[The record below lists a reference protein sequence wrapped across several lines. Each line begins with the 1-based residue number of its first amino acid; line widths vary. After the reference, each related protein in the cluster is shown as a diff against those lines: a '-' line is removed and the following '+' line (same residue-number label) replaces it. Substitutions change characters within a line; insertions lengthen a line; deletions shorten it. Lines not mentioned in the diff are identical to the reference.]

1 MSHGHPSLPTSR
13 LQSSEES
20 QCSPSHKFPHVEYV
34 SFFCCVYLPL
44 KPTCDRP
51 RRTSIHIL
59 DDNSLLNIFYFYR
72 QPLCDGLKLEEL
84 AIFGGYEWEHEHW
97 WYELVHVCRR
107 WRHLILGSA
116 SYLSLCL
123 RCTHG
128 TPVADMLAHSPPLP
142 IIIDHL
148 VVDDDITSEDER
160 ATLLALQHRDRVRR
174 IRLLVPISDSQDLI
188 VAIDN
193 EFPMLEYLCIG
204 NTVDDP
210 TAWMLPKTFQAPH
223 LRYLTLIGVVC
234 SVRSL
239 LLTSAV
245 GLVTLIL
252 RRIPPS
258 AYFSPDDLISCI
270 SLLPQLE
277 MFSITFLP
285 PLPDHG
291 LGTRSLQTPIMTC
304 VTLPNLH
311 WFGFKGT
318 SAYLEELLPRIAT
331 PLLENFEI
339 GFFDQS
345 DISIPHVQHFMST
358 TEKFKFNCATLK
370 FDDELISV
378 EAYPSDQ
385 AGREPPFQA
394 SIDYGSFHPEPQITT
409 MASLVQ
415 VLNVLRTLFSNVE
428 TLTFEDTMGP
438 TPSHWQ
444 HFIDRAQWRG
454 LLGPFSGVKTLNL
467 PKGLVL
473 VLSSSLQVLDGESPT
488 DLFPELREILY
499 PADRYY
505 GGAFSSFLHAR
516 RNVGHPVTIVHR

>member
-1 MSHGHPSLPTSR
+1 
-13 LQSSEES
+13 
-20 QCSPSHKFPHVEYV
+20 
-34 SFFCCVYLPL
+34 
-44 KPTCDRP
+44 
-51 RRTSIHIL
+51 
-59 DDNSLLNIFYFYR
+59 
-72 QPLCDGLKLEEL
+72 
-84 AIFGGYEWEHEHW
+84 
-97 WYELVHVCRR
+97 
-107 WRHLILGSA
+107 
-116 SYLSLCL
+116 
-123 RCTHG
+123 
-128 TPVADMLAHSPPLP
+128 MLAHSPPLP

-148 VVDDDITSEDER
+148 VVDDEITSEDEW
-160 ATLLALQHRDRVRR
+160 AILLALQHRDRVRR
-174 IRLLVPISDSQDLI
+174 IRLLVPVLDSQDLI

-193 EFPMLEYLCIG
+193 EFPMLEYLFIG
-204 NTVDDP
+204 NMAGDH
-210 TAWMLPKTFQAPH
+210 TAWILPKTFQAPH
-223 LRYLTLIGVVC
+223 LRYLTLIGVAC
-234 SVRSL
+234 TLRSL

-252 RRIPPS
+252 ARIPRS

-270 SLLPQLE
+270 SLLPRLE
-277 MFSITFLP
+277 MFSFAFLP

-291 LGTRSLQTPIMTC
+291 LGTRSLQTPIMTD
-304 VTLPNLH
+304 VTLANLR

-331 PLLENFEI
+331 PLLEKFDI
-339 GFFDQS
+339 RFFDQS
-345 DISIPHVQHFMST
+345 YISIPHVQHFISST
-358 TEKFKFNCATLK
+358 ENFKFNCATLK
-370 FDDELISV
+370 FDNKLISV

-385 AGREPPFQA
+385 AGRAPLQA

-415 VLNVLRTLFSNVE
+415 VLNALRTLFSNVE

-505 GGAFSSFLHAR
+505 SGAFSSFLHAR